1 MLSPSAPARATARTT
16 SGPSRCARRRA
27 RQQRYLPRK
36 GMGPSA
42 ATNNPKICTRISK
55 GMRSPQPAS
64 GPSSGEGAGSGLS
77 VALGLAAARPGGG
90 CRGVRRAA
98 RGVRRAARRC
108 ARVRAGPGSDSTS
121 SMLSDGSRW
130 YPEPLGASR
139 SHHQSSAERARG
151 AARALRRTF
160 REAGEAMTTD
170 GAWGSS
176 RERNG
181 RGLQTD
187 TPRLFSAPAR

>member
-1 MLSPSAPARATARTT
+1 
-16 SGPSRCARRRA
+16 
-27 RQQRYLPRK
+27 
-36 GMGPSA
+36 MGPSA
-42 ATNNPKICTRISK
+42 ATKNPKICTRISK

-64 GPSSGEGAGSGLS
+64 GASSGEGAGSGLS

-98 RGVRRAARRC
+98 RRC
-108 ARVRAGPGSDSTS
+108 ARVREGPGSDSTS

-139 SHHQSSAERARG
+139 SHHQSSAVRARG
-151 AARALRRTF
+151 AARALRRTC

-176 RERNG
+176 LERNG
-181 RGLQTD
+181 RDLQTD
-187 TPRLFSAPAR
+187 IPRLLSAPAR